1 MSSRPVIQ
9 QTDPHAST
17 HIERHVWVISGV
29 LILGMI
35 MSILDTT
42 IVNVA
47 LHTLSHDLHS
57 PLSQVQWVITGY
69 LLALAAVIP
78 VTGWAARRFGAKQ
91 VYMTSLVLFTAG
103 SALCGL
109 ANSTTSLVVFRVLQG
124 AGGGMIMPVAMMI
137 MAQVAGP
144 QRMGRVMGY
153 VSMPAMLAP
162 ILGPVVGG
170 LILENLHWSW
180 IFFVNVPIGIVAFVL
195 GWRMLPHTD
204 SGEAGRLDVLG
215 LALLPAGFAA
225 FIYGISELGSGEAFG
240 SGKVIVPSIVGVV
253 LIVLFCIHALRIER
267 PLLDI
272 RMYANRVFAGAA
284 FVNFGLGAALFGA
297 MILVPLYYQE
307 VRGQSVVNTGL
318 LTGPQGLGAL
328 MAMPLASRL
337 TQRFSGGR
345 VALGGVSLLCVST
358 IPFTFIGAHTSIVAI
373 SLVLVVRGLSIGLC
387 FMPAMTAAFG
397 AMRPEQISDATPQIN
412 ALQRTGGAIGTA
424 VLAVVLQRAGAH
436 AVTPAD
442 QASAFDTAYWWALG
456 IAALSLIP
464 CHHAAA
470 GRAPP
475 GRGRVARGA
484 PRRVLERP
492 ARSRR
497 PSGPE
502 RPHRH
507 GARTT
512 EPSSATVASSAEGPA
527 QAEGSTGGGV
537 ARPSWSSSA
546 RPSDMCF
553 AALRRL
559 RGRDTH
565 LIGSEV
571 SHAQMELLIELS
583 EQGPLSAGELALAA
597 QLTPATV
604 THDARPPR
612 RQCGH
617 VQRTRGADDR
627 RVVVTRLTPQGERK
641 AKASVPRGRRA
652 GEQALRRRGCRG
664 LASRHTGPRALGNG
678 LRRDAPPDGLECAR
692 PLR

>member
-1 MSSRPVIQ
+1 MSSRPTIEQ
-9 QTDPHAST
+9 GDPHAST
-17 HIERHVWVISGV
+17 HIERQVWVVCGV
-29 LILGMI
+29 VILGMI

-215 LALLPAGFAA
+215 LAILPAGFAA
-225 FIYGISELGSGEAFG
+225 LIYGISELGAGSAMG
-240 SGKVIVPSIVGVV
+240 SGKVIVPSILGIV
-253 LIVLFCIHALRIER
+253 LIVLFCGHALRIER

-284 FVNFGLGAALFGA
+284 FTNFGLGAALFGA

-358 IPFTFIGAHTSIVAI
+358 IPFTFIGAHTSILAI

-387 FMPAMTAAFG
+387 FMPAMSAAFA
-397 AMRPEQISDATPQIN
+397 AMRPDQISDATPQIN

-424 VLAVVLQRAGAH
+424 ILAVVLQRAAAGAH
-436 AVTPAD
+436 TPE
-442 QASAFDTAYWWALG
+442 QLASAFGTAYWWAFG

-464 CHHAAA
+464 CIMLL
-470 GRAPP
+470 RAERPQAEADS
-475 GRGRVARGA
+475 ARGA
-484 PRRVLERP
+484 
-492 ARSRR
+492 S
-497 PSGPE
+497 PE
-502 RPHRH
+502 
-507 GARTT
+507 AI
-512 EPSSATVASSAEGPA
+512 AEA
-527 QAEGSTGGGV
+527 VGV
-537 ARPSWSSSA
+537 
-546 RPSDMCF
+546 
-553 AALRRL
+553 
-559 RGRDTH
+559 
-565 LIGSEV
+565 
-571 SHAQMELLIELS
+571 
-583 EQGPLSAGELALAA
+583 
-597 QLTPATV
+597 
-604 THDARPPR
+604 
-612 RQCGH
+612 
-617 VQRTRGADDR
+617 
-627 RVVVTRLTPQGERK
+627 
-641 AKASVPRGRRA
+641 
-652 GEQALRRRGCRG
+652 
-664 LASRHTGPRALGNG
+664 
-678 LRRDAPPDGLECAR
+678 
-692 PLR
+692 